1 MLGLEGRSSSLAT
14 TPFTEGHH
22 KAQEKEG
29 TRSRSLEVQARLV
42 LFPLHLA
49 PGGFPCPGWHP
60 RSGVSGCP
68 SAGGRTSSPAS
79 GFSSPRGSFFFG
91 KQMKQ
96 LACLEARQHEK
107 SGSLYRRTLQP
118 SRGAHE
124 GHVGQ
129 RRPAAPLMSQAQLHP
144 KLIADP
150 RAKRSSLW
158 TCPPCISL
166 TPSRC

>member
-1 MLGLEGRSSSLAT
+1 MPPLHSQSGITKPRKRKGLDQDPWRPKPGWCSFPCISHREA
-14 TPFTEGHH
+14 FH
-22 KAQEKEG
+22 AQVG
-29 TRSRSLEVQARLV
+29 TRAAS
-42 LFPLHLA
+42 
-49 PGGFPCPGWHP
+49 
-60 RSGVSGCP
+60 VSGCP

-107 SGSLYRRTLQP
+107 SGSLHRRAPQP
-118 SRGAHE
+118 RRGAQE

-150 RAKRSSLW
+150 RAERSSLW